1 MIKVFFQI
9 LVSAG
14 LITVTSAYA
23 GDASPENNAPEQEAL
38 SGRELLDECS
48 VGAAPG
54 APNQY
59 CMRYIF
65 GLVQVVDS
73 FQNSDPSQQKI
84 FCIDPNQV
92 GLPEV
97 TERTTDWLKSVPE
110 RLGEDAYK
118 LVTESLHKNYP
129 CS

>member
-1 MIKVFFQI
+1 MKMTRVLFNM
-9 LVSAG
+9 LMAAG
-14 LITVTSAYA
+14 FVTAPFSHA
-23 GDASPENNAPEQEAL
+23 GDMAPEEEAL

-54 APNQY
+54 SPNQY

-73 FQNSDPSQQKI
+73 FQNADPSSPKI
-84 FCIDPNQV
+84 FCIDPNEV

-97 TERTTDWLKSVPE
+97 TEKTTDWLKTVPE
-110 RLGEDAYK
+110 RLDEDAYK
-118 LVTESLHKNYP
+118 LVTESLHNNYP